1 VTRLTQQIGFAVL
14 VLSLLSACGFQLRG
28 SHRIADQ
35 YQPLNLVTPDM
46 ESAQRARLRSQLAR
60 SAELSDTTDANRL
73 RVELETLPRQNLS
86 GSGNSSVQLIQVGM
100 RLSFGI
106 VDSSGRE
113 LLDSQ
118 QLERVATVELD
129 TDNTLADRE
138 TIERALSDLER
149 SIIRAMIDRLRQ

>member
-1 VTRLTQQIGFAVL
+1 VKRLIHKICLAVVL
-14 VLSLLSACGFQLRG
+14 VSLLSACGFQLRG
-28 SHRIADQ
+28 SHRIADR
-35 YQPLNLVTPDM
+35 YQPLNLVTSTM
-46 ESAQRARLRSQLAR
+46 EPAQRARMRSQLAR
-60 SAELSDTTDANRL
+60 STELSDTTDANRL

-86 GSGNSSVQLIQVGM
+86 GSGNSSVQLIQVGL

-106 VDSSGRE
+106 VDPSGRV
-113 LLDSQ
+113 LLEAQ

-149 SIIRAMIDRLRQ
+149 SVIRAMIDRLRQ